1 MMFLSSLLALSVGG
15 GYITA
20 DSSSGPLLMK
30 NPTVNAT
37 HIVFSFGGDLW
48 SVPREGGSATRLTN
62 GPGIEDNPYF
72 SPDGKTIA
80 FSAQYEGNPDVYIV
94 PAMGGIPKRLTYN
107 PEGDTV
113 IGWTPDGKN
122 VVFNSGF
129 RQPMGMPAM
138 FTVDLNA
145 SLPKQLPFPEG
156 HMASFSADGSRLA
169 YVPKFQFQEAWKRYR
184 GGQTY
189 PIWIAKMSDS
199 TYTEIPRK
207 NSNDSRPMWIGEK
220 VFFLSDRE
228 GKVKLFEYDV
238 NSKKVSRVLDNSG
251 FDFKS
256 ASSGAGAIVIEQ
268 FGSLKL
274 YDIASKKLAEV
285 PVQISG
291 DFQEVRTRFIN
302 VADSIT
308 GGSISPNGV
317 RVAINARGEI
327 FTVPTGRGTTEN
339 LTNSSGAH
347 DRDPSWSPDGKTI
360 AYLSDSTGEY
370 NLVLADANN
379 GNVVKRIQLGDAPS
393 FYYTPVW
400 SPDSKKIAYTDRRQ
414 KLWFV
419 DVETGVSKFVD
430 EQPFLASDFT
440 SPMTPSWSHDSK
452 WVTYSK
458 QLKSRLS
465 GIFVYSLETG
475 KSTQITDGMSD
486 AASPSFDRSGKYLYF
501 FASTDSGRS
510 KGWLDMSSL
519 TAVNVN
525 SGVYIAVLRNDTP
538 SPLSA
543 PNDQENAAPPKPEA
557 PSDVRI
563 DFDGLSQRIL
573 SAPLPVGNYQLLRAG
588 AAGSF
593 FALQAPAIGNVSNTA
608 GALAGTVLFKFDLA
622 SRRPMPFA
630 QGVSGFE
637 VAANGQQILLLQGPS
652 ASVVSTAAPAQ
663 PGQGALN
670 TSGLTMQLN
679 PTEEWRQIFNES
691 LRIEREFFYAP
702 NYHGNDLNA
711 LKKKYEPF
719 IDGLVTR
726 EDLNYILIDMMG
738 EICVGHMYIGGGD
751 QPGGVAGTPTGA
763 LGADYEVANGKYRIT
778 RIYNGENWNPG
789 LRAPLT
795 EPGVNV
801 KVGDFILEINGNPL
815 NGSDNIYAFLR
826 GTAGKHTRLKVGPSA
841 DGTGAREV
849 VVVPSGG
856 EGGLRQIAWIEGN
869 RRKVEEATGGKVGYV
884 YLPNTGVPGYT
895 FFNRYYYA
903 AVGKE
908 GAVIDERF
916 NGGGFVADYIVD
928 MMRRPVASLW
938 TGRQGEDFASP
949 AQAIN
954 GPKVMLINEYAGSGG
969 DYLPYLFRF
978 HKIGQIVGKR
988 TWGGLV
994 GIGGTPS
1001 LVDGGTLTAPGFAA
1015 KTPDGK
1021 FLIENEGTPPDVE
1034 VEMDPAL
1041 WRQGRDPQLEK
1052 AIEIVLAE
1060 IAKNPAK
1067 PVAKPSWPDKT
1078 KIGQGG

>member
-1 MMFLSSLLALSVGG
+1 MMLLSSLLALSMGG
-15 GYITA
+15 GYVQA
-20 DSSSGPLLMK
+20 DSSESPLLMK
-30 NPTVNAT
+30 NPTLSAT

-48 SVPREGGSATRLTN
+48 SVPRSGGQATRLTVS
-62 GPGIEDNPYF
+62 PGNEDNAYF

-80 FSAQYEGNPDVYIV
+80 FSGQYEGNPDVYIM
-94 PAMGGIPKRLTYN
+94 PASGGVPKRLTYN

-113 IGWTPDGKN
+113 VGWTPDGKS
-122 VVFNSGF
+122 VVFATGY
-129 RQPMGMPAM
+129 RQATGMPALC
-138 FTVDLNA
+138 TVDLNA

-156 HMASFSADGSRLA
+156 HQASFSADGARLA
-169 YVPKFQFQEAWKRYR
+169 YVPKFQFQESWKRYR

-207 NSNDSRPMWIGEK
+207 NSNDFRPMWIGDK

-228 GKVKLFEYDV
+228 GKVKLFDYDV
-238 NSKKVSRVLDNSG
+238 NSKKVSRVVDNAG

-256 ASSGAGAIVIEQ
+256 ANAGPGAIVIEQ

-274 YDIASKKLAEV
+274 YDLATKKLSDV

-291 DFQEVRTRFIN
+291 DFQEVRTRFTN
-302 VADSIT
+302 VADYISSA
-308 GGSISPNGV
+308 SISPNGV
-317 RVAINARGEI
+317 RVSVNARGEV

-339 LTNSSGAH
+339 ITNSSGANE
-347 DRDPSWSPDGKTI
+347 RDPAWSPDGKSI

-370 NLVLADANN
+370 ELVLADANT
-379 GNVVKRIQLGDAPS
+379 GKVAKRLQLGDAPS
-393 FYYTPVW
+393 FYYAPTW

-414 KLWFV
+414 KLWVV
-419 DVETGVSKFVD
+419 DVETGTSKFID
-430 EQPFLASDFT
+430 EQPYLASDFT

-452 WVTYSK
+452 WITYTK

-465 GIFVYSLETG
+465 AVFVYSMEAG
-475 KSTQITDGMSD
+475 KSTQVTDGMSD
-486 AASPSFDRSGKYLYF
+486 AASPAFDRGGKYLYF

-519 TAVNVN
+519 TGVNVT
-525 SGVYIAVLRNDTP
+525 SAVYMAVLRNDTA

-543 PNDQENAAPPKPEA
+543 PNDQENAAPAKPEP

-573 SAPLPVGNYQLLRAG
+573 SVPMPQGNYASLKSG
-588 AAGSF
+588 APGSF
-593 FALQAPAIGNVSNTA
+593 FALQTPPIGSVTMA
-608 GALAGTVLFKFDLA
+608 GAAAAGTVLFKFDLA

-630 QGVSGFE
+630 QGVTGFD
-637 VAANGQQILLLQGPS
+637 VAADGMHIMLLQGTE
-652 ASVVSTAAPAQ
+652 ASVVSTMAPAQ

-670 TSGLTMQLN
+670 SAGLMMKLE
-679 PTEEWRQIFNES
+679 PSSEWRQIFNES

-702 NYHGNDLNA
+702 NYHGNDLNV

-719 IDGLVTR
+719 VAGLVTR
-726 EDLNYILIDMMG
+726 EDLNYLLIDMMG

-751 QPGGVAGTPTGA
+751 QPGVGGPTTGA
-763 LGADYEVANGKYRIT
+763 LGADYEVANGKYRFA
-778 RIYNGENWNPG
+778 RIFNGENWNPG

-801 KVGDFILEINGNPL
+801 KVGDYLLEINGKPI
-815 NGSDNIYAFLR
+815 NGSDNVYAFLQ
-826 GTAGKHTRLKVGPSA
+826 GTAGKHTRLKVGPSP
-841 DGTGAREV
+841 DGSGSREV

-856 EGGLRQIAWIEGN
+856 EGGLRQIAWVEDN
-869 RRKVEEATGGKVGYV
+869 RRKVEQATGGKVGYV

-908 GAVIDERF
+908 GAVIDERY

-928 MMRRPVASLW
+928 MMRRPVASIW

-949 AQAIN
+949 AQAIQ

-994 GIGGTPS
+994 GIGGTPA
-1001 LVDGGTLTAPGFAA
+1001 LVDGGMLTAPGFAA

-1021 FLIENEGTPPDVE
+1021 FLIENEGTPADVE

-1067 PVAKPSWPDKT
+1067 TVAKPSYPDKT